1 MKVRALAAIAAAAV
15 VAAAAM
21 ASCRGRPSGPNVLL
35 VTIETLRHDRLGAVR
50 NGVSLTP
57 HLDALAKSGVRFDRA
72 YAAASFTLPSLH
84 TLATGEPPTVHRV
97 RFWTQFGNR
106 FRGPTL
112 AGTFR
117 DAGYRTHFA
126 YAAYID
132 LANYPILQRGW
143 DAPPESFPRAD
154 AAPVVAAAKAWLDAH
169 GKEPFFLWLHLFEPH
184 TPYGPADEFVKGVTD
199 LDLYHR
205 TGPATFPVQAWA
217 DQVPGG
223 AGAALADSLYDADV
237 RAADDAVGRILAD
250 LDARGLSSN
259 TVVCVVADHG
269 ENLAADPAPRWDH
282 GVSCDEQLIRVPMI
296 LAGQGVPSA
305 AVDAGIARHL
315 DVPPTLLRLAGVD
328 APKAWRGRD
337 LLGKSPAPAFAVAEC
352 TVDERHDAPF
362 YSVTDGERSLRLY
375 SATAPWRVEMHD
387 ERSRGAAPVAID
399 MQAPPVFAAPYVA
412 AWIAE
417 SAWVTARAS
426 EANDPGPDEGA
437 LTPEQKRAL
446 EIGYM
451 GGEKKPR

>member
-1 MKVRALAAIAAAAV
+1 MTRRTLAAIAAAAV
-15 VAAAAM
+15 LAAVAM

-50 NGVSLTP
+50 SGVALTP
-57 HLDALAKSGVRFDRA
+57 HLDRLAKSGVRFDRA
-72 YAAASFTLPSLH
+72 YAASSFTLPSLH
-84 TLATGEPPTVHRV
+84 TIATGEPPPVHRV

-112 AGTFR
+112 ARLFQ
-117 DAGYRTHFA
+117 DAGYRTAFE

-132 LANYPILQRGW
+132 LSNYPILQRGW
-143 DAPPESFPRAD
+143 DEPPKSFPLAD
-154 AAPVVAAAKAWLDAH
+154 AAPVVAAAKAWLDVH
-169 GKEPFFLWLHLFEPH
+169 GKEPFFLWVHLFEPH
-184 TPYGPADEFVKGVTD
+184 TPYGPADEFVKGLADV
-199 LDLYHR
+199 DLYHG
-205 TGPATFPVQAWA
+205 TGQATFPVQAWA
-217 DQVPGG
+217 DTVPGG
-223 AGAALADSLYDADV
+223 RGSQLADDLYDADV

-250 LDARGLSSN
+250 LEARGLTPT

-296 LAGQGVPSA
+296 LAGPGVPA
-305 AVDAGIARHL
+305 GTVDAGIARHL
-315 DVPPTLLRLAGVD
+315 DVAPTLLRLAGVD
-328 APKAWRGRD
+328 PPDGWHGRD
-337 LLGKSPAPAFAVAEC
+337 LLGKSAAPAFAVSEC

-362 YSVTDGERSLRLY
+362 YSVTDGATSLRLY
-375 SATAPWRVEMHD
+375 SATAPWRVELRN
-387 ERSRGAAPVAID
+387 ERSRGSAPVAID
-399 MQAPPVFAAPYVA
+399 MQSPLANAASHVS

-417 SAWVTARAS
+417 SAWVTTRAA
-426 EANDPGPDEGA
+426 EVNDPGADEGA

-451 GGEKKPR
+451 GGGK